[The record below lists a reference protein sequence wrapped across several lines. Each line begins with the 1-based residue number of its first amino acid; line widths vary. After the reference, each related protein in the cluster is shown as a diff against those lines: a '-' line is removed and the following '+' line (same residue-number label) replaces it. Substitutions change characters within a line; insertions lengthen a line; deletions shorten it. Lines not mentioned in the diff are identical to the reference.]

1 MLYVAVL
8 VLHIIV
14 ACVTIVAL
22 CYTAYAVGKGAPQH
36 YKQLMI
42 AIALLAI
49 VETVSGF
56 LLAVLSPTATIESVA
71 IHLVVYLSACFIAEA
86 TLVYKKS
93 RVWIG

>member
-1 MLYVAVL
+1 VL
-8 VLHIIV
+8 
-14 ACVTIVAL
+14 CF
-22 CYTAYAVGKGAPQH
+22 TAYAVGKGTQQH
-36 YKQLMI
+36 YNRLMV
-42 AIALLAI
+42 AIALLAV

-71 IHLVVYLSACFIAEA
+71 MHLVVYLSACLIAEA

>member
-1 MLYVAVL
+1 MLYVATL

-14 ACVTIVAL
+14 ACITIAVL
-22 CYTAYAVGKGAPQH
+22 CFTAYAVGKGTQQH
-36 YKQLMI
+36 YNRLMV
-42 AIALLAI
+42 AIALLAV

-71 IHLVVYLSACFIAEA
+71 MHLVVYLSACLIAEA